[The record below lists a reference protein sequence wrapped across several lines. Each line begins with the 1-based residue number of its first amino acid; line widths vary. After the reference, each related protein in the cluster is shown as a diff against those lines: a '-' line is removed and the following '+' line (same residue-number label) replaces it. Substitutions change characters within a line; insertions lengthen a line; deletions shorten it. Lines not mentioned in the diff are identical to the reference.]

1 MNSALD
7 FILQILL
14 PLLFSFGVS
23 AIISWKLIPFLKRVK
38 GTQTIHEDVPD
49 SHHRKAGTPTMGGI
63 AIIAG
68 CCFGSIAAMAFSGF
82 SANIMVVLIV
92 MLIFGFVGFFDDYK
106 KVANRRNLGLTAKQ
120 KLLLQLV
127 VALGVAFYYLYIAGL
142 GTRILIPFLWRS
154 VDIGFWI
161 IPYIV
166 FIIVAMVNSV
176 NLTDGLDGLA
186 GGVTTILSIFY
197 PLFAIFGLGLGI
209 SLYPVEIDGF
219 GGLAGLGSLAG
230 IGDAVFFI
238 ALAGACLGFLLFNRY
253 PARIFMG
260 DTGSLA
266 LGGGIAAGAIFSH
279 LELLLPIVG
288 LIFVLEALSD
298 IIQVGS
304 YKLRHGKRVFKMAP
318 LHHHFEKSGW
328 HERKVVYAFT
338 GVTLALCLLS
348 AFAMVIQ
355 TLW

>member
-1 MNSALD
+1 MNPVLD

-14 PLLFSFGVS
+14 PLLVAFGVS
-23 AIISWKLIPFLKRVK
+23 AMIAWKLIPFLKRVK

-68 CCFGSIAAMAFSGF
+68 CCFGSITAMVFSGF
-82 SANIMVVLIV
+82 SANIVVALTV

-106 KVANRRNLGLTAKQ
+106 KIANRRNLGLTAKQ
-120 KLLLQLV
+120 KLLLQSV
-127 VALGVAFYYLYIAGL
+127 VALGVAFYYLYAAEL

-154 VDIGFWI
+154 VDIGLWM

-166 FIIVAMVNSV
+166 FIIIAMVNSV

-186 GGVTTILSIFY
+186 GGVTTVLSIFY

-209 SLYPVEIDGF
+209 SLYPADMGEVT
-219 GGLAGLGSLAG
+219 SLLG
-230 IGDAVFFI
+230 IGDAVFFV

-279 LELLLPIVG
+279 LELLLPIAG
-288 LIFVLEALSD
+288 FIFVLEALSD

-338 GVTLALCLLS
+338 GVTFALCLLS
-348 AFAMVIQ
+348 VVVMVVQ